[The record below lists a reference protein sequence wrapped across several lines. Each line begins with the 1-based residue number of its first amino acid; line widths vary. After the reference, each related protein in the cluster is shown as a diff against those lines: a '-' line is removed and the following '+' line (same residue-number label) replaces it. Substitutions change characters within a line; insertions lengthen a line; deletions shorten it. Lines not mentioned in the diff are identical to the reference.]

1 MYYFVILAK
10 APTFAI
16 PAKAPTF
23 VIPAK
28 APTFVIP
35 AKAPASSS
43 RRKPGSILTSS
54 FSARAIPPNFVIPA
68 KAGIQLLA
76 LALGRCRDNRLTSLC
91 LFSRHPWR
99 ASHFSLLAQREV
111 TKRKGTRVPRPL
123 SRVRCGRP
131 GSADVPSMARS
142 GIGAIH
148 RADPSGL
155 IVRPPPRHTGSTSK
169 DEAERASLRSSGPL
183 GRGECAEEKARR
195 VARRMRASSLSAQGC
210 AVSEPP
216 ERTRAVGRLLRP
228 TAPSGVPF
236 SLVTF
241 SWASKR
247 K

>member
-1 MYYFVILAK
+1 MRWR
-10 APTFAI
+10 
-16 PAKAPTF
+16 
-23 VIPAK
+23 
-28 APTFVIP
+28 
-35 AKAPASSS
+35 ASGGLRSAS
-43 RRKPGSILTSS
+43 PLGS
-54 FSARAIPPNFVIPA
+54 VVPA
-68 KAGIQLLA
+68 KAGIQFLA

-111 TKRKGTRVPRPL
+111 TKRKGTRVTRPL

-131 GSADVPSMARS
+131 GSTDGPSLARS

-155 IVRPPPRHTGSTSK
+155 VGHPPPRHTGSTSRNK
-169 DEAERASLRSSGPL
+169 VELLCAPLFGPL

-216 ERTRAVGRLLRP
+216 ERTRAVGRLHRP

>member
-1 MYYFVILAK
+1 MTL
-10 APTFAI
+10 
-16 PAKAPTF
+16 
-23 VIPAK
+23 
-28 APTFVIP
+28 
-35 AKAPASSS
+35 
-43 RRKPGSILTSS
+43 S
-54 FSARAIPPNFVIPA
+54 FSARAILPLLRHLGEGPPLVIPA

-76 LALGRCRDNRLTSLC
+76 FVFLRFCRDNRLTSLC
-91 LFSRHPWR
+91 FFSRHPWR

-111 TKRKGTRVPRPL
+111 TKRKGTRVTRPL
-123 SRVRCGRP
+123 SRVRSGRP
-131 GSADVPSMARS
+131 GSADGPSMARS
-142 GIGAIH
+142 GRRAIP
-148 RADPSGL
+148 RASPSGL

-169 DEAERASLRSSGPL
+169 DEAERLRFALLLTFGPL

-195 VARRMRASSLSAQGC
+195 GARTMRARSLSAQGR

-216 ERTRAVGRLLRP
+216 QRTRAVGRLYRP